1 MKIKSKLNVNA
12 MLSLALIVLVGG
24 ILSLA
29 IRQVSNLN
37 AQTGSVNQLLKEVF
51 ELTNITND
59 YLQNRSKRSVIQWGK
74 KYETLKK
81 NLQGFD
87 FIEINEGVIFER
99 VEHEHKG
106 IKTTFDE
113 LTRNHN
119 KQRDVQNQIESL
131 ALQVN
136 TSNVSAD
143 KVVNPA
149 GVVPLDALKKRLKI
163 LIQLGNRLVGQ
174 IQSKAQAMV
183 AGSQQL
189 YAISRDKLVTSER
202 RTAVIIMSLVLLF
215 GLTAFVISLI
225 LRKSILSPLSK
236 FKQGTEVIANGNLNH
251 RIKLKTNDEI
261 GELSRAFDE
270 MMTNLKSTTA
280 SRDEI
285 IKANEKLKSS
295 TASLVQ
301 TEKLAS
307 IGQMVAGIAHEINTP
322 LAYVRS
328 SIEMVDDQ
336 LPEFKKLIDEIE
348 ILLQL
353 FRNPINEER
362 LKTQFKLVSDLV
374 KTYANDD
381 LIDES
386 AHLVTRSLHG
396 IDQIRELIVNM
407 KDFIRLDREQVK
419 DFDINTGIDNVLQLA
434 KSVLKKR
441 VRVVKAYGDLPKISC
456 SPSQVNQ
463 VFLNVITNAAHAFEG
478 EGVISIRTEAIG
490 GNEVRIIIQDNGNG
504 IPEDILTQIFEPFFT
519 TKKVGEG
526 SGLGLPIS
534 KKIIEEHGGR
544 IGIKSRLNEGTQ
556 VAIVLPVKCRSSIT
570 EIAA

>member
-29 IRQVSNLN
+29 IRQVSNIN
-37 AQTGSVNQLLKEVF
+37 AQTSSVNQLLKEVF

-336 LPEFKKLIDEIE
+336 LPEFKKLINEIE